1 MTDQSDLSSSNPA
14 SSNPEQ
20 EIHQINP
27 ISISQFQSL
36 IRTMFYEKDQSRGIE
51 GTFMWFME
59 EVGELSSALR
69 EKNNSEN
76 LAEEFADVLA
86 WLSTMA
92 NVAGIDLEQAVTRKY
107 VQGCPRCHQPV
118 CVCELSQKP

>member
-1 MTDQSDLSSSNPA
+1 VTSQSLDASFPA
-14 SSNPEQ
+14 PDDKLQEQ
-20 EIHQINP
+20 NGLTL
-27 ISISQFQSL
+27 SQFQSV
-36 IRTMFYEKDQSRGIE
+36 IHTMFYEKDQSRGIE

-69 EKNNSEN
+69 ENNDPEN

-86 WLSTMA
+86 WLATMA

-107 VQGCPRCHQPV
+107 VQGCPRCHQSV
-118 CVCELSQKP
+118 CTCDLARKP

>member
-1 MTDQSDLSSSNPA
+1 MNNQPLDASFSESDAESQKKNGLT
-14 SSNPEQ
+14 
-20 EIHQINP
+20 
-27 ISISQFQSL
+27 ISKFQSV
-36 IRTMFYEKDQSRGIE
+36 IRTMFYEKDESRGIE

-69 EKNNSEN
+69 ENNDPEN

-118 CVCELSQKP
+118 CTCDLTRKP

>member
-1 MTDQSDLSSSNPA
+1 MANQPFDTSSPDPDSERHEKNGLTL
-14 SSNPEQ
+14 
-20 EIHQINP
+20 
-27 ISISQFQSL
+27 SQFQSV
-36 IRTMFYEKDQSRGIE
+36 IHTMFYEKDESRGIE

-69 EKNNSEN
+69 ENNDPAN

-86 WLSTMA
+86 WLATMA

-107 VQGCPRCHQPV
+107 VQGCPRCHQSV
-118 CVCELSQKP
+118 CTCDLARKP

>member
-1 MTDQSDLSSSNPA
+1 VDNQPLDA
-14 SSNPEQ
+14 SFSEPGDELQ
-20 EIHQINP
+20 QKQGLTL
-27 ISISQFQSL
+27 SQFQTV

-69 EKNNSEN
+69 ENNDPEN

-92 NVAGIDLEQAVTRKY
+92 NLAGIDLEQAVTRKY
-107 VQGCPRCHQPV
+107 VQGCPRCHQIV
-118 CVCELSQKP
+118 CSCDLSRKP

>member
-1 MTDQSDLSSSNPA
+1 VNDQSLDA
-14 SSNPEQ
+14 SFSEPDDARGEK
-20 EIHQINP
+20 
-27 ISISQFQSL
+27 SGLTLSQFQSV
-36 IRTMFYEKDQSRGIE
+36 IHTMFYEKDESRGIE

-69 EKNNSEN
+69 ENNDQEN

-86 WLSTMA
+86 WLFTMA

-107 VQGCPRCHQPV
+107 VQGCPRCHQTV
-118 CVCELSQKP
+118 CTCDLSRKP

>member
-1 MTDQSDLSSSNPA
+1 VANQPFDTSSPDPDSERHEKNGLTL
-14 SSNPEQ
+14 
-20 EIHQINP
+20 
-27 ISISQFQSL
+27 SQFQSV
-36 IRTMFYEKDQSRGIE
+36 IHTMFYEKDESRGIE

-69 EKNNSEN
+69 ENNDPAN

-86 WLSTMA
+86 WLATMA

-107 VQGCPRCHQPV
+107 VQGCPRCHQSV
-118 CVCELSQKP
+118 CTCDLARKP

>member
-1 MTDQSDLSSSNPA
+1 MNNHSFDASSSESEHEFHDKNG
-14 SSNPEQ
+14 
-20 EIHQINP
+20 
-27 ISISQFQSL
+27 ISLSQFQSV

-69 EKNNSEN
+69 ENNNPEN

-86 WLSTMA
+86 WLATMA
-92 NVAGIDLEQAVTRKY
+92 NVAGVDLDQAVTQKY
-107 VQGCPRCHQPV
+107 VQGCPRCHQPI
-118 CVCELSQKP
+118 CTCDLSRKP

>member
-1 MTDQSDLSSSNPA
+1 VTSQSLDA
-14 SSNPEQ
+14 SFPDPDGKLQEQ
-20 EIHQINP
+20 NGLTL
-27 ISISQFQSL
+27 SQFQSV
-36 IRTMFYEKDQSRGIE
+36 IHTMFYEKDQSRGIE

-69 EKNNSEN
+69 ENNDPEN

-86 WLSTMA
+86 WLATMA

-107 VQGCPRCHQPV
+107 VQGCPRCHQSV
-118 CVCELSQKP
+118 CTCDLARKP

>member
-1 MTDQSDLSSSNPA
+1 VNNQSSDASSSESDDKLHKNG
-14 SSNPEQ
+14 SLTLT
-20 EIHQINP
+20 
-27 ISISQFQSL
+27 QFQSV
-36 IRTMFYEKDQSRGIE
+36 IRTMFFEKDQSRGIE

-69 EKNNSEN
+69 ENNNPEN

-107 VQGCPRCHQPV
+107 VQGCPRCHQIV
-118 CVCELSQKP
+118 CTCDLSRKP

>member
-1 MTDQSDLSSSNPA
+1 MNNHSFDASSSESEHELHDKNG
-14 SSNPEQ
+14 
-20 EIHQINP
+20 
-27 ISISQFQSL
+27 ISLSQFQSL

-69 EKNNSEN
+69 ENNNPEN

-86 WLSTMA
+86 WLATMA
-92 NVAGIDLEQAVTRKY
+92 NVAGVDLAQAVTQKY
-107 VQGCPRCHQPV
+107 VQGCPRCHQPI
-118 CVCELSQKP
+118 CTCDLSRKP